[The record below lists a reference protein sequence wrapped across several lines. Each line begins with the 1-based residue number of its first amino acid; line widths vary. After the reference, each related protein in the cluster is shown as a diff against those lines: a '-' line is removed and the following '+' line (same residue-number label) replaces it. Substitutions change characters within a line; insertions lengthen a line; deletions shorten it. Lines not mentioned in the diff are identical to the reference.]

1 MPFARRRVHTLV
13 ARAREVAPTDRADPA
28 SSPARRAGWGEEPPR
43 RWPRQRLVVILSL
56 GERLEVDG
64 RIMRGVCPSRRNVRL
79 TKGALKQASSPPML
93 GGSLASS
100 ASSAKRLN
108 FLRRTTLPRGLKPT
122 IRRHPCRCRCREL
135 RVFFGPGAH
144 DACLLSNV
152 TALTLQAGTG
162 LLKQLVLAPF
172 FSPMVPNT
180 CRQPPQ
186 TSLLA
191 FLPDQTHSR
200 RSPVASRKSVRP
212 GRQLVTQSC
221 RRHAAPIGPQTGL
234 S

>member
-1 MPFARRRVHTLV
+1 MIISIFGRRRCERARPGAIEAHSRQCHLLGVVCTATLV
-13 ARAREVAPTDRADPA
+13 ARGREVAPTDRADPA

-56 GERLEVDG
+56 RERLEVDG

-135 RVFFGPGAH
+135 RVFFGPRGSR
-144 DACLLSNV
+144 C
-152 TALTLQAGTG
+152 
-162 LLKQLVLAPF
+162 
-172 FSPMVPNT
+172 VP
-180 CRQPPQ
+180 
-186 TSLLA
+186 
-191 FLPDQTHSR
+191 
-200 RSPVASRKSVRP
+200 PVD
-212 GRQLVTQSC
+212 T
-221 RRHAAPIGPQTGL
+221 
-234 S
+234 